1 MALYIMERLL
11 RSFKHKCAD
20 LRLIHHQPPQEL
32 RLEIIVAGSLYKMS
46 YSIKQAIS
54 LTLRGKLN
62 SKDMEVIRTMNKLE
76 ILNLRSINKVK
87 QMIMNSLPQ
96 ASIEGMKRLKVIV
109 LPELI
114 KTDALAIINCKSL
127 EEVIVPKGLTTLNSG
142 IVYNCRNFNRY
153 VVEEGNMNFSEINGV
168 LFNKDGTKLLSVPCG
183 MKGAYHIPDSVTEI
197 VGGAFLG
204 CTHIHQVHSNKL
216 DIKIDNNA
224 FYECRC
230 SPDIGRDV
238 EIRTF

>member
-1 MALYIMERLL
+1 MERLL
-11 RSFKHKCAD
+11 RSFKNRCAN
-20 LRLIHHQPPQEL
+20 LRLIHYQHPQEL

-62 SKDMEVIRTMNKLE
+62 SKDMEVIRTMNKLQ
-76 ILNLRSINKVK
+76 ILDLRSINRVK

-96 ASIEGMKRLKVIV
+96 ASMDGMKRLRVLV

-114 KTDALAIINCKSL
+114 KTDALAVINCRSL

-153 VVEEGNMNFSEINGV
+153 IVEEDNMNFSEINGA
-168 LFNKDGTKLLSVPCG
+168 LLNKDGTKLLSVPCG
-183 MKGAYHIPDSVTEI
+183 MKGVYHIPDSVIEI

-204 CTHIHQVHSNKL
+204 CTHIYQVHSNKI

-224 FYECRC
+224 FYGCRC
-230 SPDIGRDV
+230 SSDIGRNV